1 MTTNL
6 ALRDTSFEPVSR
18 RIDRLPPARRL
29 ADAAVWALIAEAEL
43 TPKPA
48 LVDGRGSGAH
58 RDLSLDAMRRSAWS
72 LHPSFQAMALA
83 AAGRRP
89 ERSLRAE
96 LAVLG
101 RAAEPAMM
109 AATGGS
115 NAHRGAIWA
124 VGLLVAATAMNPG
137 DRAEEIGARAGRI
150 AFFPDRFM
158 PAAPSHG
165 QSAAARYGV
174 AGARGEAQLGF
185 PHAVG
190 IGLPVL
196 RQGLA
201 AGLSPAHA
209 RLDALMAIMAS
220 LDDTCLLH
228 RGGLAALQAGK
239 SGAQAVLD
247 AGGAASPAGSRAL
260 AALHDRLMTLNA
272 SPGGAADMLAAA
284 LFLDRVTK
292 PMSVTEAFRWKS

>member
-1 MTTNL
+1 MTKNL
-6 ALRDTSFEPVSR
+6 ALRATSLEPVSR
-18 RIDRLPPARRL
+18 CAGERPPEKRL

-58 RDLSLDAMRRSAWS
+58 RDLSLDAMRRSARS
-72 LHPSFQAMALA
+72 LYPAFQAMAFA
-83 AAGRRP
+83 AAGRMAGRA
-89 ERSLRAE
+89 LREE
-96 LAVLG
+96 LAAIG
-101 RAAEPAMM
+101 RAAEPAML

-124 VGLLVAATAMNPG
+124 VGLLVAATAMNPA

-150 AFFPDRFM
+150 ACFPDRFI

-165 QSAAARYGV
+165 QSVAARYGV

-185 PHAVG
+185 PHAVR

-196 RQGLA
+196 WRGLA
-201 AGLSPAHA
+201 GGLSPSQA

-228 RGGLAALQAGK
+228 RGGLAALETGK

-247 AGGAASPAGSRAL
+247 AGGTARAAGARAL
-260 AALHDRLMTLNA
+260 AELHERLMGLNA
-272 SPGGAADMLAAA
+272 SPGGAADMLAAV
-284 LFLDRVTK
+284 LFLDRVTT
-292 PMSVTEAFRWKS
+292 PTFVTEAL

>member
-1 MTTNL
+1 MINL
-6 ALRDTSFEPVSR
+6 ALRNTNLGPVSR
-18 RIDRLPPARRL
+18 RADELPPAKRL

-58 RDLSLDAMRRSAWS
+58 RDLSLDVMRRSARS
-72 LHPSFQAMALA
+72 LYPAFQTMALA
-83 AAGRRP
+83 ASGRLPDRT
-89 ERSLRAE
+89 LREE
-96 LAVLG
+96 LAAIG
-101 RAAEPAMM
+101 RAAEPGML
-109 AATGGS
+109 AATGGA

-124 VGLLVAATAMNPG
+124 LGLLVAATAMKPV
-137 DRAEEIGARAGRI
+137 DRAQEIGIRAGRI
-150 AFFPDRFM
+150 ACFPDRFI

-165 QSAAARYGV
+165 QSVTARYGV

-185 PHAVG
+185 PHAVR
-190 IGLPVL
+190 IGLPRL
-196 RQGLA
+196 RCGMA
-201 AGLSPAHA
+201 AGLSPSHA

-228 RGGLAALQAGK
+228 RGGLAALEAGK

-247 AGGAASPAGSRAL
+247 AGGAASPPGSRAL
-260 AALHDRLMTLNA
+260 AELHERLMALNA

-292 PMSVTEAFRWKS
+292 PTSVTEAF